1 MENKI
6 EEKWHLLDENEQKM
20 MISYMNNMLSSGD
33 SKLLNLDDFPAEK
46 KKSEVQPHIESEIPA
61 GTHQPE
67 KETPLHHKKHKVA
80 NPGTIGLMG
89 FGMTTVLLNVHNAGF
104 IEMSIMILAMG
115 VMMGGLLQ
123 LIAGLWE
130 FKHGNTFA
138 GTAFMAYACFWWSF
152 VLIIVNPDFMKAA
165 PATHYEL
172 GAYLI
177 VWEVFSVFMF
187 FASFRHPVAFRII
200 FGSLIVLFFLLILEN
215 FSGSEGAA
223 IAAGYVGM
231 FCGGAA
237 MYTGVATIINNE
249 YGRRVL
255 PV

>member
-6 EEKWHLLDENEQKM
+6 EEKWHLLDENEQKQ
-20 MISYMNNMLSSGD
+20 MISYMNNMLSSGE
-33 SKLLNLDDFPAEK
+33 STLLNLDDFPAEK
-46 KKSEVQPHIESEIPA
+46 KSEPVSHHAETERHA
-61 GTHQPE
+61 VAHHAE
-67 KETPLHHKKHKVA
+67 KEAHPKKHKAA

-115 VMMGGLLQ
+115 IMMGGLLQ
-123 LIAGLWE
+123 MIAGLWE

-152 VLIIVNPDFMKAA
+152 VLIIVNPDFMKAE

-200 FGSLIVLFFLLILEN
+200 FGSLIVLFFLLIFEN